1 MHDDT
6 QLEKQVFALNGSFIN
21 FFKGISFVDG
31 TIPSR
36 ISSYTMCQI
45 CRTSD
50 QITITCPCIGDLKAK
65 CARCGLSTHKTKNHG
80 VKCGY
85 CYSMRHIED
94 RCWKRGKDEKALDL
108 LPTIT
113 WRS

>member
-6 QLEKQVFALNGSFIN
+6 LLEKQVFALNESFIN
-21 FFKGISFVDG
+21 FFKGTFSIDG

-36 ISSYTMCQI
+36 VNSSTMCQI
-45 CRTSD
+45 CRTND
-50 QITITCPCIGDLKAK
+50 QITIICPHIGDLKPK
-65 CARCGLSTHKTKNHG
+65 CARCGLSTHKMENHG
-80 VKCGY
+80 VNCGY
-85 CYSMRHIED
+85 CSSVGHRED
-94 RCWKRGKDEKALDL
+94 RCWKKGKDEKTLDL